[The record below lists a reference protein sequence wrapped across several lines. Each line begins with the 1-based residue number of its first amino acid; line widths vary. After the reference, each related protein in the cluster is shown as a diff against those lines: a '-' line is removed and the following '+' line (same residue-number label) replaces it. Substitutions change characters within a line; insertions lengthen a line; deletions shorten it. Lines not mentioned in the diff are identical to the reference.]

1 MNIVIITKN
10 KIDKIMI
17 LNNEYYDNH
26 KMIKIDKIMIL
37 NNEYCDNHKNNQN

>member
-1 MNIVIITKN
+1 
-10 KIDKIMI
+10 MI

-26 KMIKIDKIMIL
+26 KIIKIDKIMIL